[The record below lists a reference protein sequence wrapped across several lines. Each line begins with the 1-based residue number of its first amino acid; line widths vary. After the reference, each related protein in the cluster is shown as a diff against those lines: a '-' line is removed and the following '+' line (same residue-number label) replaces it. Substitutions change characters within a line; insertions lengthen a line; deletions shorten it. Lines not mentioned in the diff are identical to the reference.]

1 MIIHLEYLEHLVLS
15 DELLCLKAVVEFLS
29 VDEDKEANSSSF
41 VGSFTDVERKPNFC
55 CLLSTGINAL
65 HAGSLLCFCVFE
77 NYLPELLLDKGS
89 I

>member
-55 CLLSTGINAL
+55 CLLLINAL
-65 HAGSLLCFCVFE
+65 HAGSLLCILSLFFF
-77 NYLPELLLDKGS
+77 
-89 I
+89 